1 MNQDREEFWAM
12 IRKVQAERDHLKYV
26 IEVHNRSFPVG
37 TPGHVYLDQQRL
49 QPLPVDL
56 P

>member
-1 MNQDREEFWAM
+1 MTPDREELWACV
-12 IRKVQAERDHLKYV
+12 RKLEREVAHLNYV
-26 IEVHNRSFPVG
+26 IEVHNRDFPVG
-37 TPGHVYLDQQRL
+37 TPGHLYLDQQRL